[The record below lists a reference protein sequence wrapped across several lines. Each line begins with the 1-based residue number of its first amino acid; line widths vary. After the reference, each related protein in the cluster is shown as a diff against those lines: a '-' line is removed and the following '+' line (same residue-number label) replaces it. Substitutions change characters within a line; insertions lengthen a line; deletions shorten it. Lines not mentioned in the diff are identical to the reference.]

1 MSGFLFNEIIFGPV
15 KSRRLGVS
23 LGVNLLPTHHKV
35 CNYNCVYCECGWN
48 KEAVKDNISLPSR
61 NEVKISL
68 EARLKHLKAENLPLD
83 SITFAGNG
91 EPCLHPEFAGIV
103 DDVIVLRNKYYPS
116 AKTTVLSNA
125 GLLNNEA
132 IFEALKRLDNNILK
146 LDAGTDKMYHLIN
159 RGSEK
164 ITINQIVENLIKFE
178 GKLVIQTL
186 FLKGKYKD
194 EIIDNTTDEEVDA
207 WLQHIKAIS
216 PEYVMIYPIDR
227 ATPADNL
234 EKIDRKELEVIAAK
248 LSKLGINSKVY
259 D

>member
-15 KSRRLGVS
+15 KSRRLGIS
-23 LGVNLLPTHHKV
+23 LGINLLPTNHKV

-48 KEAVKDNISLPSR
+48 KELNAADIRLPDR
-61 NEVKISL
+61 IEIINALEERLIKLKNE
-68 EARLKHLKAENLPLD
+68 NMPLD

-91 EPCLHPEFAGIV
+91 EPSIHPEFIGIV
-103 DDVIVLRNKYYPS
+103 DDVIELRNKYYPS

-125 GLLNNEA
+125 GLLNNDA
-132 IFEALKRLDNNILK
+132 IFDALIKLDNNILK

-159 RGSEK
+159 RGSKHIVLNE
-164 ITINQIVENLIKFE
+164 IVENLKKFK

-194 EIIDNTTDEEVDA
+194 EIIDNTTDEEIEA
-207 WLQHIKAIS
+207 WLKHIAEIR

-234 EKIDRKELEVIAAK
+234 EKIERKQLEAIAARVNA
-248 LSKLGINSKVY
+248 LGIKTKVY
-259 D
+259 N